1 MRTADQVKS
10 ISSLQSAAILY
21 AGQFI
26 RDRRPV
32 AQGWMNAYL
41 KGCEFF
47 VAKGVQDPGV
57 VATLEKYTKVPA
69 NVIKV
74 ATPHYQDPKRRV
86 NLENL
91 AGQIRW
97 YVAHGLM
104 PQEISVDKVLGL
116 RFLK

>member
-1 MRTADQVKS
+1 MYS
-10 ISSLQSAAILY
+10 
-21 AGQFI
+21 GQFI

-32 AQGWMNAYL
+32 AQRWMNAYL

-47 VAKGVQDPGV
+47 VAKGVQDPEV
-57 VATLEKYTKVPA
+57 VAILERYTKAPS

-74 ATPHYQDPKRRV
+74 ATPHYQDPKGRL

-91 AGQIRW
+91 AGQIRR

-104 PQEISVDKVLGL
+104 PQDISVGKVVDLS
-116 RFLK
+116 FLK